1 MDFSYYHTGNVS
13 TSRAMLNEAGRFSEE
28 FSVYGM
34 EDIELGYRL
43 EKVGCRMVHGP
54 NATALHQYFPTYE
67 QFIQRCE
74 QAGYSLGKLVE
85 LHPELRSRFVENG
98 KRTRLLKRFHV
109 MYKMFYAAARPLSR
123 VMSRWEERRGT
134 RPITPLMDL
143 HFCWAVRY
151 HFFLGFS
158 QYSQHVNVE
167 TGNHADVKRQP
178 IPKLAI
184 ERRKTV

>member
-1 MDFSYYHTGNVS
+1 
-13 TSRAMLNEAGRFSEE
+13 
-28 FSVYGM
+28 
-34 EDIELGYRL
+34 
-43 EKVGCRMVHGP
+43 MVHGP
-54 NATALHQYFPTYE
+54 DARALHQYFPTYG

-109 MYKMFYAAARPLSR
+109 LYKMFYSAADPLSKL
-123 VMSRWEERRGT
+123 MCWWEEKRGT
-134 RPITPLMDL
+134 GSITPLMDL

-151 HFFLGFS
+151 HFFLGFN
-158 QYSQHVNVE
+158 QYSRY
-167 TGNHADVKRQP
+167 ADPGRGSGGRMKHKSQP

-184 ERRKTV
+184 ERRKIV